1 MEGVYQVGTTMN
13 RNSLGWNGL
22 LARGL
27 ALVGAVAIGFSVLSG
42 CGSGAS
48 GGAEAN
54 TPATSTAGSGGAAT
68 SGAGKKVFVVL
79 DKGGKGDK
87 SFNDSAVRGAER
99 AQKELGAEVTIIE
112 SKTDADYQNNIE
124 GAAERGADLVIAIG
138 FSMKDPLNNAAK
150 QFPDTKFALVDET
163 LDLPNVR
170 SILFKEEE
178 GSFLVGYVAAM
189 VSKTNTIGFVGGK
202 RSALI
207 DKFYYGYAAGAKTAK
222 PNITVLPPLFTE
234 DWNNQDAAKASANT
248 LFGRNADVVYHAAG
262 RAGLGVIEAAKQ
274 GNKLAIGVDSD
285 QDDIAPGVVL
295 TSMIKRVDEAVFA
308 TISDMVNGK
317 FSAGSVVYDLK
328 AGGVG
333 TSDFRHTKS
342 LVTDEIQKGMN
353 EWAERIKRGE
363 VTVPKT
369 EAELAAFG
377 QSAAPA
383 AP

>member
-1 MEGVYQVGTTMN
+1 
-13 RNSLGWNGL
+13 
-22 LARGL
+22 
-27 ALVGAVAIGFSVLSG
+27 VAIGFSVLSG

-48 GGAEAN
+48 GGGEAN

-68 SGAGKKVFVVL
+68 PGAGKKVFVVL

-207 DKFYYGYAAGAKTAK
+207 DKFYFGYAAGAKSAK

-274 GNKLAIGVDSD
+274 GSKLAIGVDSD

-295 TSMIKRVDEAVFA
+295 TSMIKRVDEGVFA

-353 EWAERIKRGE
+353 EMAERIKRGE